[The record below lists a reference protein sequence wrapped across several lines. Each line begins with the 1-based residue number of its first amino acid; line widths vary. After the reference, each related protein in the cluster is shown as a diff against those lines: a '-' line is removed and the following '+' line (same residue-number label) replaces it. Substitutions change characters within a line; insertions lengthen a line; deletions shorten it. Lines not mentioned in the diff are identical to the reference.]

1 MSEPKRYFWLKLHKD
16 FFQRKEIKRL
26 RKIAGGDTYTIIYLK
41 MLLRS
46 IMSDGKLYFDG
57 LEDDFASEL
66 ALDLDEKEENVQITI
81 QYLLKS
87 GLLEMCSDEEYYLP
101 DTKDST
107 GCETA
112 AASRMRKCRA
122 KKEQLK
128 CNNVTHM
135 LQNGYGEIEK
145 DIEIDKELYKEK
157 DIDIDK
163 ELYKEKDID
172 IDTLSLCKQKTLIH
186 DAWEDA
192 FDLITAN
199 VKKSL
204 DNLVDE
210 YGAVITKQAILDAKK
225 QGKSHIKYVE
235 GVLKNKMLEENI
247 PANNPK
253 RKRFVKPTLSEIE
266 QYCIERNNNINAA
279 HFYDYYESNGWK
291 VGKNSMKDWKA
302 AVRTWERSE
311 YRKPNSKKNS
321 KEDAINVVNN
331 LMNKL
336 GGVDTEQST
345 TDFSSTIDV
354 TDSVVY

>member
-112 AASRMRKCRA
+112 AASRMRRCRA
-122 KKEQLK
+122 KKDKLE
-128 CNNVTHM
+128 CNNVTPV
-135 LQNGYGEIEK
+135 LQSGYGEKE
-145 DIEIDKELYKEK
+145 KELELE
-157 DIDIDK
+157 K
-163 ELYKEKDID
+163 EL
-172 IDTLSLCKQKTLIH
+172 DTK
-186 DAWEDA
+186 
-192 FDLITAN
+192 AN
-199 VKKSL
+199 KSP
-204 DNLVDE
+204 
-210 YGAVITKQAILDAKK
+210 TKA
-225 QGKSHIKYVE
+225 
-235 GVLKNKMLEENI
+235 
-247 PANNPK
+247 
-253 RKRFVKPTLSEIE
+253 KRFVKPTLSEIE
-266 QYCIERNNNINAA
+266 QYCIERNNNVDAQ
-279 HFYDYYESNGWK
+279 HFYDHYESNGWK

-302 AVRTWERSE
+302 AVRTWEKNN
-311 YRKPNSKKNS
+311 YNKPAKSNKQN
-321 KEDAINVVNN
+321 AIDVVNK
-331 LMNKL
+331 LMREY
-336 GGVDTEQST
+336 GGEDEQST
-345 TDFSSTIDV
+345 TDSESTIDV
-354 TDSVVY
+354 TASVQY

>member
-112 AASRMRKCRA
+112 VASRVRKHRER
-122 KKEQLK
+122 KKALQCNTDVTQVKQL
-128 CNNVTHM
+128 CNGEKEKEKEKE
-135 LQNGYGEIEK
+135 LEIE
-145 DIEIDKELYKEK
+145 
-157 DIDIDK
+157 
-163 ELYKEKDID
+163 
-172 IDTLSLCKQKTLIH
+172 
-186 DAWEDA
+186 
-192 FDLITAN
+192 
-199 VKKSL
+199 L
-204 DNLVDE
+204 DNKC
-210 YGAVITKQAILDAKK
+210 ASTKQ
-225 QGKSHIKYVE
+225 
-235 GVLKNKMLEENI
+235 
-247 PANNPK
+247 K
-253 RKRFVKPTLSEIE
+253 RKRFVKPTISDIE
-266 QYCIERNNNINAA
+266 QYCSEKNISINAQQ
-279 HFYDYYESNGWK
+279 FIDYYESNGWK
-291 VGKNSMKDWKA
+291 VGRNSMKDWQA
-302 AVRTWERSE
+302 TVRRWASNN
-311 YRKPNSKKNS
+311 YGKKKNS
-321 KEDAINVVNN
+321 KDNAINVVKEVMEEYRN
-331 LMNKL
+331 
-336 GGVDTEQST
+336 EQQGN
-345 TDFSSTIDV
+345 DSSITIDV

>member
-66 ALDLDEKEENVQITI
+66 ALDLDEKEENVQITV

-112 AASRMRKCRA
+112 VASRVRKYREKQKA
-122 KKEQLK
+122 LQ
-128 CNNVTHM
+128 CNTDVTKVKH
-135 LQNGYGEIEK
+135 LCNGEIEK
-145 DIEIDKELYKEK
+145 ELEIDSSAS
-157 DIDIDK
+157 
-163 ELYKEKDID
+163 
-172 IDTLSLCKQKTLIH
+172 TT
-186 DAWEDA
+186 
-192 FDLITAN
+192 T
-199 VKKSL
+199 
-204 DNLVDE
+204 
-210 YGAVITKQAILDAKK
+210 
-225 QGKSHIKYVE
+225 
-235 GVLKNKMLEENI
+235 
-247 PANNPK
+247 K
-253 RKRFVKPTLSEIE
+253 RKRFEKPTLSEIKE
-266 QYCIERNNNINAA
+266 YCIERNNNVNAEQ
-279 HFYDYYESNGWK
+279 FYDYYESNGWK

-321 KEDAINVVNN
+321 KEDAINVVKE
-331 LMNKL
+331 LMEEY
-336 GGVDTEQST
+336 EQSA
-345 TDFSSTIDV
+345 TDSESAIDV
-354 TDSVVY
+354 TDSVQY

>member
-112 AASRMRKCRA
+112 AASRMRRCRA
-122 KKEQLK
+122 KKDKLER
-128 CNNVTHM
+128 NNVTPM
-135 LQNGYGEIEK
+135 LQSGYGEIEK
-145 DIEIDKELYKEK
+145 EKELKIEKE
-157 DIDIDK
+157 I
-163 ELYKEKDID
+163 EL
-172 IDTLSLCKQKTLIH
+172 DTK
-186 DAWEDA
+186 
-192 FDLITAN
+192 AN
-199 VKKSL
+199 KSP
-204 DNLVDE
+204 
-210 YGAVITKQAILDAKK
+210 TKA
-225 QGKSHIKYVE
+225 
-235 GVLKNKMLEENI
+235 
-247 PANNPK
+247 
-253 RKRFVKPTLSEIE
+253 KRFGKPTLSEIE
-266 QYCIERNNNINAA
+266 QYCIERNNNVDAQ

-291 VGKNSMKDWKA
+291 VGKNAMKDWKA
-302 AVRTWERSE
+302 AVRTWEKNN
-311 YRKPNSKKNS
+311 YNKPAKSNKQN
-321 KEDAINVVNN
+321 AIDVVNK
-331 LMNKL
+331 LMREY
-336 GGVDTEQST
+336 GGEDEQST
-345 TDFSSTIDV
+345 TDSKSTIDV
-354 TDSVVY
+354 TASVQY

>member
-112 AASRMRKCRA
+112 AASRMRRCRA
-122 KKEQLK
+122 KKDKLER
-128 CNNVTHM
+128 NNVTPM

-145 DIEIDKELYKEK
+145 DIEIN
-157 DIDIDK
+157 K

-172 IDTLSLCKQKTLIH
+172 IDTLSLCEQKSLIH
-186 DAWEDA
+186 DVWEDA
-192 FDLITAN
+192 FDLITAS

-235 GVLKNKMLEENI
+235 GVLRNKILEENI
-247 PANNPK
+247 PANNSK

-266 QYCIERNNNINAA
+266 QYCIERNNNVNAE
-279 HFYDYYESNGWK
+279 HFFDYYESNGWK

-311 YRKPNSKKNS
+311 YRNVKVSKKQQ
-321 KEDAINVVNN
+321 AIDVVND
-331 LMNKL
+331 LMQEF
-336 GGVDTEQST
+336 GGANEQSA
-345 TDFSSTIDV
+345 TDSESTIDV
-354 TDSVVY
+354 TASVQY

>member
-1 MSEPKRYFWLKLHKD
+1 MVEPKRYFWLKLHKD

-122 KKEQLK
+122 KKDKLER
-128 CNNVTHM
+128 NNVTPM
-135 LQNGYGEIEK
+135 LQSGYGEKEK
-145 DIEIDKELYKEK
+145 DKELYK
-157 DIDIDK
+157 DR
-163 ELYKEKDID
+163 ELYKDID
-172 IDTLSLCKQKTLIH
+172 IDTLSLCEQKTLIH
-186 DAWEDA
+186 NTWEDA
-192 FDLITAN
+192 FELITTN

-210 YGAVITKQAILDAKK
+210 YGAVLTKEAILDAKK
-225 QGKSHIKYVE
+225 QGKSHIKYIE
-235 GVLKNKMLEENI
+235 GVLKNKLLESNV
-247 PANNPK
+247 PVSAAK
-253 RKRFVKPTLSEIE
+253 KKRFIKPTLEEIK
-266 QYCIERNNNINAA
+266 QYCIERGNKVDAQ
-279 HFYDYYESNGWK
+279 HFFDYYESNGWR
-291 VGKNSMKDWKA
+291 VGKNSMKNWQA

-336 GGVDTEQST
+336 GGVDTEQPT
-345 TDFSSTIDV
+345 TDFESTIDV

>member
-122 KKEQLK
+122 KKDKLER
-128 CNNVTHM
+128 NNVTPM
-135 LQNGYGEIEK
+135 LQSGYGEIEK
-145 DIEIDKELYKEK
+145 EKELKIEKE
-157 DIDIDK
+157 I
-163 ELYKEKDID
+163 EL
-172 IDTLSLCKQKTLIH
+172 DTK
-186 DAWEDA
+186 
-192 FDLITAN
+192 AN
-199 VKKSL
+199 KSP
-204 DNLVDE
+204 
-210 YGAVITKQAILDAKK
+210 TKA
-225 QGKSHIKYVE
+225 
-235 GVLKNKMLEENI
+235 
-247 PANNPK
+247 
-253 RKRFVKPTLSEIE
+253 KRFVKPTLSEIE
-266 QYCIERNNNINAA
+266 QYCIERNNNVDAQ
-279 HFYDYYESNGWK
+279 HFYDHYESNGWK
-291 VGKNSMKDWKA
+291 VGKNAMKDWKA
-302 AVRTWERSE
+302 CVRTWERNG
-311 YRKPNSKKNS
+311 YDKPIKKKNN
-321 KEDAINVVNN
+321 KQDALNDMRD
-331 LMNKL
+331 LMNEY
-336 GGVDTEQST
+336 GGVNEQSNEPST
-345 TDFSSTIDV
+345 EDTGSTIDIEYRV
-354 TDSVVY
+354 EHQPI

>member
-112 AASRMRKCRA
+112 VASRVRKHRER
-122 KKEQLK
+122 KKALQCNTDVTQVKQL
-128 CNNVTHM
+128 CN
-135 LQNGYGEIEK
+135 GEIEK
-145 DIEIDKELYKEK
+145 ELEKDKEIDKE
-157 DIDIDK
+157 IDNK
-163 ELYKEKDID
+163 CA
-172 IDTLSLCKQKTLIH
+172 S
-186 DAWEDA
+186 
-192 FDLITAN
+192 
-199 VKKSL
+199 
-204 DNLVDE
+204 
-210 YGAVITKQAILDAKK
+210 TKQ
-225 QGKSHIKYVE
+225 
-235 GVLKNKMLEENI
+235 
-247 PANNPK
+247 K
-253 RKRFVKPTLSEIE
+253 RKRFVKPTISDIE
-266 QYCIERNNNINAA
+266 QYCSEKNISINAQQ
-279 HFYDYYESNGWK
+279 FIDYYESNGWK
-291 VGKNSMKDWKA
+291 VGRNSMKDWQA
-302 AVRTWERSE
+302 TVRRWASNN
-311 YRKPNSKKNS
+311 YGKKKNS
-321 KEDAINVVNN
+321 KDNAINVVKEVMEEYRN
-331 LMNKL
+331 
-336 GGVDTEQST
+336 EQQGN
-345 TDFSSTIDV
+345 DSSITIDV